1 MKEYWNK
8 FKQAGRKKQ
17 MLIIFVVVIFI
28 ISAVRFLN

>member
-17 MLIIFVVVIFI
+17 MLIVFVVVVVIG
-28 ISAVRFLN
+28 AVVRLIN

>member
-17 MLIIFVVVIFI
+17 MLIIFVVVVVIG
-28 ISAVRFLN
+28 AVVRFLN